1 MSRLLNFRDYL
12 HRLSKTK
19 TNNKKQTYSLEYA
32 NHWHADRHVAI
43 DGLAIGTIKST
54 PGESCARVALETPGY
69 SHLFYFLYSNSYDT
83 LSFFQAQVLCK
94 NLTHYNR
101 KHGSVIAP
109 CTTPSHQHSL
119 ARSGCSIYVWGGCY
133 GRGRSI
139 SSLIPLPAFAH
150 WGPLQ
155 EHLFEVSPKC
165 LSPADDSIVL
175 SQVYFSQSETDVEN
189 SVKNPPPLSS
199 VTLLQMPTF

>member
-119 ARSGCSIYVWGGCY
+119 ARSGCSIYVWGGVME
-133 GRGRSI
+133 GE
-139 SSLIPLPAFAH
+139 
-150 WGPLQ
+150 GP
-155 EHLFEVSPKC
+155 S
-165 LSPADDSIVL
+165 VL
-175 SQVYFSQSETDVEN
+175 SFPFLHLPTEGLYKSICLKSPPNAWVLRMTASCCLRSTSHSQ
-189 SVKNPPPLSS
+189 KR
-199 VTLLQMPTF
+199 M